1 MRLMVG
7 FSPTHPL
14 TPSPPLRHTTP
25 KEQKQECHS
34 REKARPQVRPV
45 QRARREA
52 RPQPIVGGEA
62 EEEREESQGGEADKR
77 PSGERRL
84 AHSLSR
90 PRERTKETTALA
102 RSGGTSRGFKS
113 FRVRPVAS

>member
-14 TPSPPLRHTTP
+14 TTSPPLRLVTA
-25 KEQKQECHS
+25 KEQKQEGDSGYESH
-34 REKARPQVRPV
+34 PQIRTV
-45 QRARREA
+45 QRPCGQA

-62 EEEREESQGGEADKR
+62 EEEREESQAGEADKR
-77 PSGERRL
+77 PSGERRP